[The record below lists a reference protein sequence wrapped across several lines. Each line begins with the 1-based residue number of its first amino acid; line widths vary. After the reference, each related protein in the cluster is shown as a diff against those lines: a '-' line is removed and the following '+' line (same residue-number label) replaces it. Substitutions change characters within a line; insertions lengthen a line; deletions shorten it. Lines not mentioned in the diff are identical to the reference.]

1 MNSKVERRDD
11 ARVAAK
17 VSVNEEENNKLDTS
31 DVSNSSARR
40 PSRFTMPMLPYAAT
54 SQKAALQESWK
65 ATNWDEMAEMKSS
78 NTSSLKASQN
88 SIYLNID
95 AILGF
100 DTKDGKGKQ
109 LMIPTKKRKPLYEV
123 LKDDEE
129 AFETSIASLRVSM
142 ENKKSDRGGGELT
155 SSMISSLSGMED

>member
-1 MNSKVERRDD
+1 MNSKVERRYD
-11 ARVAAK
+11 ARIATK
-17 VSVNEEENNKLDTS
+17 VSVNGEEDNKLDTS
-31 DVSNSSARR
+31 DVSNSLKRR
-40 PSRFTMPMLPYAAT
+40 PSRFSMPVLPYAAI

-65 ATNWDEMAEMKSS
+65 ATNWDEMAETKSS

-95 AILGF
+95 SILGF
-100 DTKDGKGKQ
+100 DTKDGKVNQ
-109 LMIPTKKRKPLYEV
+109 SMIPTKKRKPLYEI

-142 ENKKSDRGGGELT
+142 ENKKSDVGGGELT
-155 SSMISSLSGMED
+155 SSMISALSGTED

>member
-17 VSVNEEENNKLDTS
+17 VSVNEEEDNKLDTS

-100 DTKDGKGKQ
+100 DASKQ
-109 LMIPTKKRKPLYEV
+109 SMIPTKKRKPLYEV

-155 SSMISSLSGMED
+155 SSMISSLSGTED